1 MVDLQKRI
9 AELERVQAHQL
20 ADLKQSAMSVVDSIN
35 PSNIIKSVL
44 KDIGTSPEL
53 RTSAIDTVI
62 GISAGFLGRKLYI
75 GKSGSI
81 VKKIAGTALQFLIT
95 NFVRKKIPEMREDKL
110 HNNNIEN

>member
-62 GISAGFLGRKLYI
+62 GISAGFPWQEIIYWQIRKY
-75 GKSGSI
+75 S
-81 VKKIAGTALQFLIT
+81 
-95 NFVRKKIPEMREDKL
+95 
-110 HNNNIEN
+110 